1 MDQQFSL
8 VRVFGACLKD
18 CRDQGIRFLSLRLPE
33 DERTALHAAESVGF
47 KVLESYLSFTRSMEN
62 APPEDGRIR
71 VARPDEMEPVADLAS
86 RAFRYNR
93 FMSDSLIPDRLARHS
108 RSEWVR
114 NSFKG
119 RAEAIYV
126 AEDDGELAGFLLLR
140 SKNNNQGKKVGV
152 IDLIAVDS
160 HHAGKGLGI
169 GLVSAAIHH
178 YNQEADY
185 IEVGTQAKNIPAAN
199 LYIKSGFRITKSEF
213 TLHHH
218 LK

>member
-1 MDQQFSL
+1 L
-8 VRVFGACLKD
+8 ND
-18 CRDQGIRFLSLRLPE
+18 CEKQGVRFLSMRLPE
-33 DERTALHAAESVGF
+33 GDQTALHAAESVGF
-47 KVLESYLSFTRSMEN
+47 KVVESYLTFTRPMEDL
-62 APPEDGRIR
+62 PPVDAR
-71 VARPDEMEPVADLAS
+71 VRLAHPDEMEPVAELAG

-93 FMSDSLIPDRLARHS
+93 FMSDSLIPDRLARNS

-126 AEDDGELAGFLLLR
+126 AEDGGRLAGFLLLR
-140 SKNNNQGKKVGV
+140 SKVDGQGTKAGV

-160 HHAGKGLGI
+160 DHAGKGLGMA
-169 GLVSAAIHH
+169 LVSAAVH
-178 YNQEADY
+178 YYNHQADY
-185 IEVGTQAKNIPAAN
+185 LEVGTQAKNIPAIN
-199 LYIKSGFRITKSEF
+199 LYIKSGFRIAKSEF